1 MSILKV
7 GVFFFFFGAK
17 VGVETLEIIL
27 WAGPKMLFRS
37 FEPKKLMDLMRAWE
51 SLGQPLEVILKV
63 C

>member
-7 GVFFFFFGAK
+7 GFFFFFLAK

-51 SLGQPLEVILKV
+51 SVGRPLGVISKL